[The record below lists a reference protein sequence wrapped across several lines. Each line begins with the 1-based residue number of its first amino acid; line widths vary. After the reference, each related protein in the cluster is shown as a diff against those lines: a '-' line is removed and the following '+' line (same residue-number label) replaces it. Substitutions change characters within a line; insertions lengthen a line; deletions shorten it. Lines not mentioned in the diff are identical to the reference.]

1 MLQHWAG
8 CTGNVCLLRRVA
20 PAGNAGCENGNI
32 HKYKIVIAMVCFSR
46 YVLDCLDWNCEA
58 CYALAEVVLFACCI
72 NAVRLLI
79 VFLND
84 RDSVKYHFAHC

>member
-1 MLQHWAG
+1 MDLVAVVPDAATLGGAG

-46 YVLDCLDWNCEA
+46 YVLDCLDWNCVA
-58 CYALAEVVLFACCI
+58 
-72 NAVRLLI
+72 
-79 VFLND
+79 
-84 RDSVKYHFAHC
+84 